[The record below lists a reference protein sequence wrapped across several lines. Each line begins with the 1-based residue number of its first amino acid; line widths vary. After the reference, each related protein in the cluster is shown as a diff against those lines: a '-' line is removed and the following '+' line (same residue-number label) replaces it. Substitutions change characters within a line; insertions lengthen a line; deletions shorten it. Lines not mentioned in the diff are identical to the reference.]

1 MVFAAYSWLH
11 RWNPWWIRQAA
22 SSQAADGE
30 AAQLL
35 AERTQLQQQLRK
47 TRDRAAV
54 PKMEMSMEKLGLHME
69 YNDNTHTH
77 TGDIYIYYIIYNI

>member
-1 MVFAAYSWLH
+1 MVFAAYIWLH

-54 PKMEMSMEKLGLHME
+54 PKMEMSMEKLGFHM
-69 YNDNTHTH
+69 DITTTHTH
-77 TGDIYIYYIIYNI
+77 WWYIYIYYVIYNV